1 MAIISERVDTFLGLN
16 NMLNPA
22 SAEYREGMAWRSKD
36 ARIDES
42 GLWSPRRSLAGCSS
56 PPGLLTAWGGGNHF
70 KNLAVENTDKII
82 TGLGTTE
89 CVDTG
94 PNGFLYGTTG
104 SGTVKRQDAGGDKTE
119 CETYTPPTGFS
130 VAETDG
136 ASSRAE
142 NGTYYYMCTYFDNI
156 YKRESLPSIV
166 DSVEIDHDAGTK
178 DCVTITYPAASSD
191 VRVRIYRTL
200 RICPAEGVYN
210 TTNKFYF
217 VAEKTSGTTHVDYM
231 HDDDIRD
238 TEYEGRGTAPPTAV
252 DYLAGYNNRVLYFKG
267 NTVYWSSA
275 GQPDEV
281 ATDYKITYK
290 QKNGSPEDTVDCKAK
305 LSLGVYGEAKFEITE
320 LAGQKILAGMVRN
333 GKLWLWTA
341 SMTGYLKATNRLE
354 GYRFTTVRKG
364 IGVTSDKVLAFTP
377 YGIFGADR
385 QGMWLLDNAD
395 RIYRLSES
403 AIDIYAGQDTTF
415 TQSAITNSFGVWIP
429 ILNEYW
435 WSVSNV
441 QIVFQANRGIFAGP
455 YTYGISGGTSFVSS
469 GGAQAY
475 LTGGQTPHTTTLD
488 TATTQYLEFWFG
500 QSKPAMIK
508 DTLEVEITHPDYT
521 GTASATVYQN
531 SIPSETGATSGGAV
545 AYNDKHIGKVGGV
558 GSGRLFKVKLT
569 MSSGRKMA
577 TINYKYEIVE
587 D

>member
-1 MAIISERVDTFLGLN
+1 MAIISQRVDTFLGLN

-36 ARIDES
+36 GRIDES
-42 GLWSPRRSLAGCSS
+42 GLWSPRRELAGCSN
-56 PPGLLTAWGGGNHF
+56 PPGLLSAWGGGNHY

-82 TGLGTTE
+82 TNIGTKE
-89 CVDTG
+89 CLDTG

-104 SGTVKRQDAGGDKTE
+104 SGVVKRQRADGTKTE
-119 CETYTPPTGFS
+119 CGTYTPPGITS
-130 VAETDG
+130 VAEGDG
-136 ASSRAE
+136 TSTRAE
-142 NGTYYYMCTYFDNI
+142 NGTYYYMVTYFDDI
-156 YKRESLPSIV
+156 YKRESLPSTV
-166 DSVEIDHDAGTK
+166 YDAEIDHDAGTK
-178 DCVTITYPAASSD
+178 DRIVVTLSAVVPESTTA
-191 VRVRIYRTL
+191 RVYRTL
-200 RICPAEGVYN
+200 RTCPMDGIYN
-210 TTNKFYF
+210 ATNIFYF
-217 VAEKTSGTTHVDYM
+217 VGEISAGNTTYTDYM

-238 TEYEGRGTAPPTAV
+238 TEYEGRGTAPPSAV
-252 DYLAGYNNRVLYFKG
+252 DCLASYNNRMLYFKG

-275 GQPDEV
+275 GQPDDV
-281 ATDYKITYK
+281 AQDYTITYD
-290 QKNGSPEDTVDCKAK
+290 GADTVKCKAK
-305 LSLGVYGEAKFEITE
+305 LSLGVYGEAKYEIAE
-320 LAGQKILAGMVRN
+320 LSGQKILAAMLRN

-364 IGVTSDKVLAFTP
+364 IGVSSDKVLAYTP

-403 AIDIYAGQDTTF
+403 AVDIYAGEDTTL
-415 TQSAITNSFGVWIP
+415 TQSAVTDSFGVWIP

-435 WSVSNV
+435 WSVGNV
-441 QIVFQANRGIFAGP
+441 QIVYQANRGIFAGP
-455 YTYGISGGTSFVSS
+455 YTYNIMGGTSFVSI

-475 LTGGQTPHTTTLD
+475 LTGSKTPHTVNVD
-488 TATTQYLEFWFG
+488 SVSVYLEFWFG

-508 DTLEVEITHPDYT
+508 DTLKVEITHPDST

-531 SIPSETGATSGGAV
+531 SVPSETDATSGGIV
-545 AYNDKHIGKVGGV
+545 NYSSECIGEIGGV

-569 MSSGRKMA
+569 MSSSRKMA
-577 TINYKYEIVE
+577 TVNYKYEIVE
-587 D
+587 E